1 MTMGDMSS
9 RIWTNPEPRRFQALW
24 VGIGLIA
31 VIVGL
36 AAASLYLV
44 PPTDDTTAMSASF
57 IPYGL
62 PIDMIATIFFGIAL
76 VRARRRLVV
85 GVLTMISVIL
95 LILQVIWIAP
105 QFVADPRPVTSRP
118 FTMISLN
125 MKWGLANVGQLR
137 AEAQKA
143 SLVVLVEVTPTA
155 FKSVRSQLGHRF
167 PYSVPD
173 QITTGNQSLILS
185 RYPLTDPRPLI
196 STNQQ
201 WTASTTMPG
210 IGRLNVIAAHPC
222 NPLCGGHKWS
232 REHAALLQR
241 AEQLDNAPEVVA
253 GDFNA
258 IDDHGPMRAMYAHG
272 FTSAADITGAG
283 WMPTYPSDS
292 RFYPPMLG
300 IDHVLVNSRLTA
312 LSIGTFRIE
321 GTDHLGLIA
330 RLAGSRPT

>member
-1 MTMGDMSS
+1 MTTSDRSS

-31 VIVGL
+31 VILGL
-36 AAASLYLV
+36 VAASLYLV

-62 PIDMIATIFFGIAL
+62 PVDLIAVIFFGVA
-76 VRARRRLVV
+76 VARARRRLVV
-85 GVLTMISVIL
+85 AVLTMISVVL

-125 MKWGLANVGQLR
+125 MKWGEANVGQLR
-137 AEAQKA
+137 AEAQNA
-143 SLVVLVEVTPTA
+143 DLVVLVEVTPIA
-155 FKSVRSQLGHRF
+155 FDSVRSQLGYRF

-173 QITTGNQSLILS
+173 QITTGNQSMILS
-185 RYPLTDPRPLI
+185 RYPLTDSQPLP
-196 STNQQ
+196 STNEQ
-201 WTASTTMPG
+201 WTAATSLPG

-222 NPLCGGHKWS
+222 NPLCGGQKWS

-241 AEQLDNAPEVVA
+241 VEQLDTAPEVVA

-258 IDDHGPMRAMYAHG
+258 TDDHGPMRTMYANG
-272 FTSAADITGAG
+272 FTSATDITGAG

-292 RFYPPMLG
+292 RAYPPLIG

-321 GTDHLGLIA
+321 GTDHLGLIT
-330 RLAGSRPT
+330 RLAGSRPR